1 MFEGM
6 ELRGAPL
13 VVVCQGKIVLED
25 GTMHVI
31 SGSGRFIPCTPFPD
45 FAYKRIKARKQV
57 RGRLYRLETKSVTG
71 RPPAL
76 RAPPKKTYYHLAR
89 CHTAV
94 L

>member
-57 RGRLYRLETKSVTG
+57 RGRLYGLETKSVTG

-94 L
+94 H